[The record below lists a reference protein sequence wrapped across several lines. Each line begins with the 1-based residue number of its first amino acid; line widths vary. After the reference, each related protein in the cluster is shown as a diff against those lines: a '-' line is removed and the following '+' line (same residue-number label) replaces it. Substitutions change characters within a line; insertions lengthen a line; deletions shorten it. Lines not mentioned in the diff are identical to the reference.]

1 MRKSI
6 SGILQSLHVVLGPVS
21 GGRGRLR
28 GDPGGR
34 HVVDSSL
41 QPHHLGGGGAH
52 HDLWSLQLD
61 VVLGHLAV
69 TIKLRAESDG
79 GVGGASLCLDVRAGE
94 RPVLGG
100 SSGLLPVLETQQIL
114 GHGVDRVLRPGDERL
129 SVENGSHAEVAH

>member
-6 SGILQSLHVVLGPVS
+6 SGILQSLHVVLGPIS

-34 HVVDSSL
+34 HVVDSPL

-52 HDLWSLQLD
+52 HDLRSLQLD

-79 GVGGASLCLDVRAGE
+79 GVGGASLCLDVGAGE

-100 SSGLLPVLETQQIL
+100 SSGLLAVLE
-114 GHGVDRVLRPGDERL
+114 
-129 SVENGSHAEVAH
+129 A